1 MTYKEVVK
9 VTFIPYEYQ
18 IIRKAYDFACEN
30 LEEGMPEELYGLLE
44 ELQDV
49 TNKLMAMDEK
59 YGH

>member
-1 MTYKEVVK
+1 MTYNEVVK

-30 LEEGMPEELYGLLE
+30 LEEDMPEELYGLLE

-49 TNKLMAMDEK
+49 TNKLMNLSTDK
-59 YGH
+59 

>member
-30 LEEGMPEELYGLLE
+30 LEENMPEELYGLLE
-44 ELQDV
+44 ELQDI
-49 TNKLMAMDEK
+49 TNKLMNMSTDN
-59 YGH
+59 

>member
-30 LEEGMPEELYGLLE
+30 LEEDMPEELYGLLE

-49 TNKLMAMDEK
+49 TNKLMNLSTDK
-59 YGH
+59 

>member
-30 LEEGMPEELYGLLE
+30 LEEDMPEELYGLLE

-49 TNKLMAMDEK
+49 TNKLMNMSTDN
-59 YGH
+59 

>member
-1 MTYKEVVK
+1 MTYREVIK

-30 LEEGMPEELYGLLE
+30 LEASMPEELYELLE

-49 TNKLMAMDEK
+49 TNKLMMMSTDN
-59 YGH
+59 

>member
-18 IIRKAYDFACEN
+18 IIRKAYDFACDN
-30 LEEGMPEELYGLLE
+30 LEENMPEELYGLLE

-49 TNKLMAMDEK
+49 TNKLMNMSTDD
-59 YGH
+59 

>member
-30 LEEGMPEELYGLLE
+30 LEEDMPEELYGLLE

-49 TNKLMAMDEK
+49 TNKLMMMDER
-59 YGH
+59 YGQ

>member
-18 IIRKAYDFACEN
+18 IIRKAYDFACDS

-49 TNKLMAMDEK
+49 TNKLMDMSTDN
-59 YGH
+59 